1 MTNTILNDAREHGEL
16 MDSELDQVSGGAS
29 GLIYAVIA
37 GAQKGATESRINE
50 YVTESAIA
58 IALMGPHPCH

>member
-1 MTNTILNDAREHGEL
+1 MTNMTLNDTREL

-37 GAQKGATESRINE
+37 VANKGATESRLNE
-50 YVTESAIA
+50 YITQSVTAIA
-58 IALMGPHPCH
+58 YEGPNPCH